1 MHPHDYA
8 RRRAASG
15 GASSFDFDT
24 LQPVALPL
32 AKAVQVTGLS
42 RSAIYRAAGEGAI
55 VLLKNGRST
64 LVDMASA
71 HAFLAGLPRAEIGRR
86 RPQP

>member
-15 GASSFDFDT
+15 GGAPSLYLDP
-24 LQPVALPL
+24 LEPLALPV

-55 VLLKNGRST
+55 VLLKAGRST

-71 HAFLAGLPRAEIGRR
+71 RAFLAGLPRAEIR
-86 RPQP
+86 RPRP